1 MTAIPDYIGW
11 IEEPTEAEWLPNRI
25 GTLEQLLTGFLA
37 ATKAEDESGMVEMG
51 YAIATYAGLLQQD
64 LLAVIELA
72 SPHGPWNPA
81 DPAKMEGGE

>member
-11 IEEPTEAEWLPNRI
+11 IEEPTETEWLPNRI
-25 GTLEQLLTGFLA
+25 GTL
-37 ATKAEDESGMVEMG
+37 G